1 MFLRLTLLLL
11 RTIIIF
17 FMKGGE
23 EAELKPETKYVRVCE
38 AEDDEAGE
46 VAQEDIVMGYRYGRE
61 IVAISEED
69 EAAVKFDGGPKSLT
83 LFGFLP
89 LSELKYHQLVGDGSM
104 IFLPTEG
111 DVNSGRAWSALVQA
125 MLELKVVA
133 VVRKVYSRIS
143 APRLGALVP
152 EYNDEGELT
161 VVWVELP
168 FAEDIRHLE
177 FPSLPAPSAEQAQ
190 VMDLLVDQMMLCD
203 EEVDGFPVDQILN
216 PSHQHVFQS
225 LTHRALHPGQLLP
238 GPSQHILDSVRPPE
252 EIFNTAQPLF
262 QEMQKI
268 FQTKTNEDLRKRNLS
283 ESGEVEKESKRRKT
297 EEEEEEREEV
307 THVGEVTPVTDF
319 RYLLAHSVTSNTSL
333 DQLSLQLETVIMA
346 LLASPFSSDLT
357 RKILACLT
365 AHREESV
372 ARQRPELYNDLIR
385 RVKTALSQKGK
396 QRLWLEVVEANLGL
410 IAHSE
415 VAGGSPEAEAHDF
428 LLP

>member
-1 MFLRLTLLLL
+1 MLL

-17 FMKGGE
+17 LMKGGE
-23 EAELKPETKYVRVCE
+23 EAELRPESTYVRVCE
-38 AEDDEAGE
+38 AEGDKEEE

-61 IVAISEED
+61 IVTISEED
-69 EAAVKFDGGPKSLT
+69 EAGVKFDGGPKSLT

-89 LSELKYHQLVGDGSM
+89 LSELKYQQLVGDGAM

-111 DVNSGRAWSALVQA
+111 DVNSGRAWAALVQA
-125 MLELKVVA
+125 MLELKMVA

-152 EYNDEGELT
+152 EYNEDGDLV

-168 FAEDIRHLE
+168 FAEDLRHLE
-177 FPSLPAPSAEQAQ
+177 FPSLPAANAEECEL
-190 VMDLLVDQMMLCD
+190 MDDLVDQMMLCD
-203 EEVDGFPVDQILN
+203 EEVDAFPVDQILN
-216 PSHQHVFQS
+216 PSHQRVFDA
-225 LTHRALHPGQLLP
+225 LTHRALHPGQILP
-238 GPSQHILDSVRPPE
+238 GPSQHILESVSPPE
-252 EIFNTAQPLF
+252 EIFTAAQPLF
-262 QEMQKI
+262 QQMQKI
-268 FQTKTNEDLRKRNLS
+268 FQTKTKEDLRKRSLS
-283 ESGEVEKESKRRKT
+283 ETEEEEKEKKESKRRRT
-297 EEEEEEREEV
+297 EEEV
-307 THVGEVTPVTDF
+307 THVGEVNPVADF

-357 RKILACLT
+357 RKIISCLT

-415 VAGGSPEAEAHDF
+415 VAGGAAEMDAEDF
-428 LLP
+428 LLD